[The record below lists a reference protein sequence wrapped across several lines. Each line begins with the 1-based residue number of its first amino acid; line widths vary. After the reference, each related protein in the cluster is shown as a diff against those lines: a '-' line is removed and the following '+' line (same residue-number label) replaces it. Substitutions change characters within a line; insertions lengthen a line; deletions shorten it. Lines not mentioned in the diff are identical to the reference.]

1 MVYTNSAVCYSRTTN
16 TNFVR
21 SASDTTILIADD
33 TSFSTRFQPLY
44 SGISGFEYDI
54 MNLAKVALDGR
65 VYAGIPYLNKQ
76 NVDEKALVGF
86 LDLTLTSHRFIK
98 EHVEA
103 SLNFLNLLDNRFGP
117 QKNGVPAFGE
127 HAGNGPGTIPAEGFK
142 MYGKINFYF

>member
-1 MVYTNSAVCYSRTTN
+1 
-16 TNFVR
+16 
-21 SASDTTILIADD
+21 
-33 TSFSTRFQPLY
+33 
-44 SGISGFEYDI
+44 

-103 SLNFLNLLDNRFGP
+103 SLDFLNLLDNRFGL

-127 HAGNGPGTIPAEGFK
+127 HAGNGPGTIPAEGIK
-142 MYGKINFYF
+142 GYLKVNYYF